1 MTDLIPDL
9 SVGNLSVEDYIYSST
24 KLSALLE
31 ATRVKHYVIDP
42 IEGKVIFDKY
52 INPLSICTL
61 SIDTYKTE
69 IYGHPEKQIANAL
82 YLIESNY
89 LDGYD
94 QRVINVA
101 SPTKES
107 DAANKKYVDDM
118 INVVSQSTY
127 YARTTQQK
135 SALNQV
141 LWCTYKFDND
151 FIELP
156 DEFILVNIALGKH
169 LNPSYNSNAYLGIYE
184 FNSNIGSL
192 QTQSNS
198 TLPYRLIA
206 KSNNTDLV
214 IKSYSGTLVYSF
226 NGIKIQKG
234 KTYVFAFIN
243 DQNELVNVDM
253 TLTKSID
260 MKTIYNNGVYNDY
273 SINVIAVETAKTG
286 MPYINRFIMPDAEDS
301 SILYNVELSG
311 GNWNIQHI
319 N

>member
-1 MTDLIPDL
+1 
-9 SVGNLSVEDYIYSST
+9 
-24 KLSALLE
+24 
-31 ATRVKHYVIDP
+31 
-42 IEGKVIFDKY
+42 
-52 INPLSICTL
+52 
-61 SIDTYKTE
+61 
-69 IYGHPEKQIANAL
+69 
-82 YLIESNY
+82 
-89 LDGYD
+89 
-94 QRVINVA
+94 
-101 SPTKES
+101 
-107 DAANKKYVDDM
+107 M
-118 INVVSQSTY
+118 IKVVSQSTY

-214 IKSYSGTLVYSF
+214 IKPYSGILVYSF

-234 KTYVFAFIN
+234 KTYVFAFI
-243 DQNELVNVDM
+243 DGQNQLVNVDM
-253 TLTKSID
+253 ALTKND
-260 MKTIYNNGVYNDY
+260 GMKTIYNSGYFYDY

>member
-9 SVGNLSVEDYIYSST
+9 LVGNLSVDDYIYSST

-31 ATRVKHYVIDP
+31 ATRVKHCIVDP

-52 INPLSICTL
+52 INSLSICTL

-69 IYGHPEKQIANAL
+69 ICGHPENQISNAL

-101 SPTKES
+101 SPINES

-118 INVVSQSTY
+118 IKVVSQSTY

-135 SALNQV
+135 STLNQV
-141 LWCTYKFDND
+141 LWCTYKFDDD

-169 LNPSYNSNAYLGIYE
+169 VNPSYNSNAYLGIYE
-184 FNSNIGSL
+184 FNSNSSL
-192 QTQSNS
+192 ISQPNS
-198 TLPYRLIA
+198 TLPYTLIA
-206 KSNNTDLV
+206 KSNNTDII

-226 NGIKIQKG
+226 NGVKIQKG
-234 KTYVFAFIN
+234 KTYVFAFID
-243 DQNELVNVDM
+243 DQDQLVNVDM
-253 TLTKSID
+253 TLTKNID
-260 MKTIYNNGVYNDY
+260 MKTIYNDGVYNDY
-273 SINVIAVETAKTG
+273 SINVIAIETAKTG

-311 GNWNIQHI
+311 GNWNIQRLI
-319 N
+319 Q